1 MANFA
6 GFDVEIDRNDGSQPI
21 PVPGAVVQVRD
32 VTDADAATG
41 AGAIALPNVIAD
53 VNGLVASGTL
63 PVAAGRTIR
72 FTWVRD
78 ADGWCAS
85 LLRVT
90 S

>member
-1 MANFA
+1 MSNFT
-6 GFDVEIDRNDGSQPI
+6 GFDVEIDLNDGTIPI
-21 PVPGAVVQVRD
+21 PVPNAVVQVRD
-32 VTDADAATG
+32 VTNANVATG
-41 AGAIALPNVIAD
+41 AGAIALANLVAD
-53 VNGLVASGTL
+53 ANGHVASGTL

-72 FTWVRD
+72 FTWVRA